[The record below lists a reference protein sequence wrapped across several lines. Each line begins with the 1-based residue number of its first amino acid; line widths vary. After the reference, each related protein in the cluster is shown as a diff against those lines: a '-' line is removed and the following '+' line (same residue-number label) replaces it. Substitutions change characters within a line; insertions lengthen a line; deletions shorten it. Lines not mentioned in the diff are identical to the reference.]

1 MSDDNIDEYLSLRQR
16 HLEFTAN
23 VLRTKLKEHELNH
36 KELQDEVQ
44 EYRKLSHHLDN
55 LSVLPSDVPYSLL
68 VDVGQDCLVQAQ
80 LNSPREVFVHIG
92 MGFHVALPENE
103 AKKVVATRIALLHC
117 KTSHVASS
125 IALVGEHIEEVC
137 VAKITTVQLCC

>member
-36 KELQDEVQ
+36 TEIQDEIQ
-44 EYRKLSHHLDN
+44 EYLKLSHHLDN
-55 LSVLPSDVPYSLL
+55 LSILPSDVPYSLL
-68 VDVGQDCLVQAQ
+68 VDIGQDCLVQAQ

-92 MGFHVALPENE
+92 MGFHVALPEDE
-103 AKKVVATRIALLHC
+103 AKKVVATRIALLNC
-117 KTSHVASS
+117 KVSHISSS
-125 IALVGEHIEEVC
+125 IASVEEHITEV
-137 VAKITTVQLCC
+137 